1 MANGARRKL
10 TTDGIYV
17 QGIYGFRPR
26 WQFGLRYDALGLTN
40 QVTGDIRESLDAS
53 DRWTA
58 ALTWTP
64 TECSRLRMQ
73 YSYNDILTAAG
84 TAETFNT
91 VWLQFL
97 MSLGT
102 HGAHRF

>member
-1 MANGARRKL
+1 MAL
-10 TTDGIYV
+10 S
-17 QGIYGFRPR
+17 PE
-26 WQFGLRYDALGLTN
+26 
-40 QVTGDIRESLDAS
+40 VTGDIRASLDAS

-64 TECSRLRMQ
+64 TEFSRLRMQ

-91 VWLQFL
+91 VWLQFVL
-97 MSLGT
+97 AAAAVATDFWSSRIGRVFVLG
-102 HGAHRF
+102 AINAVVAALSC